1 MYSRSNERRIVTMKS
16 HYLSLF
22 CLSLAPTLSGCVLF
36 HADFESDTV
45 GVQPSAS
52 PAGRPTGDEIQIL
65 AADSGNIVVI
75 ADRLFGNSLRHSPQ
89 ETVSQIFFTGIET
102 RRAVEEFFALWD
114 GCADRWSSDTPRYF
128 FTVGNLNTG
137 TANLE
142 IENGEFR
149 AAGER
154 IDDVVFGE
162 IHSVSIHVNNTAGT
176 YTVTIAQADPTL
188 GDGDAS
194 CSTAGESRPACPE
207 DFRFER
213 GACRSGPNWLGYRS
227 HCPLE
232 GPASCAICRD
242 GEVLDTMN
250 GTCIN
255 RSRARARVTSTAR
268 PLSRGVISE
277 VSPVRIGV
285 SYDNIAPSDPA
296 SYIIDDIWIYKP
308 SE

>member
-1 MYSRSNERRIVTMKS
+1 MKP
-16 HYLSLF
+16 HFLSLI
-22 CLSLAPTLSGCVLF
+22 CLAFVSMLSGCVLF

-45 GVQPSAS
+45 GVQPSS
-52 PAGRPTGDEIQIL
+52 RPAGPPTGDEIEIL
-65 AADSGNIVVI
+65 AASSGNVVVI
-75 ADRLFGNSLRHSPQ
+75 ADRLFGKSLRHSPQ
-89 ETVSQIFFTGIET
+89 ETVSQINFTGIET

-154 IDDVVFGE
+154 LGDVVIGE
-162 IHSVSIHVNNTAGT
+162 IHTVRIHVDNRAGT
-176 YTVTIAQADPTL
+176 YTVTIAQTASTA
-188 GDGDAS
+188 GEDGAS
-194 CSTAGESRPACPE
+194 CSTARDSRRPACPE

-213 GACRSGPNWLGYRS
+213 GACRSGPNFWGHKS

-232 GPASCAICRD
+232 GRNSCATCRAD
-242 GEVLDTMN
+242 EFVDTIN
-250 GTCIN
+250 GTCITS
-255 RSRARARVTSTAR
+255 SRARARVTSTAR
-268 PLSRGVISE
+268 PLSGRGLYSE

-296 SYIIDDIWIYKP
+296 SYIMDDIWIYKP
-308 SE
+308 RE

>member
-1 MYSRSNERRIVTMKS
+1 M
-16 HYLSLF
+16 
-22 CLSLAPTLSGCVLF
+22 LSGCVLF

-45 GVQPSAS
+45 GVQPSSS
-52 PAGRPTGDEIQIL
+52 PAGDPTGDEIEIL
-65 AADSGNIVVI
+65 AAGSGNIVVI
-75 ADRLFGNSLRHSPQ
+75 ADRLFGKSLRHSPQ
-89 ETVSQIFFTGIET
+89 ESVSQINFKGIET
-102 RRAVEEFFALWD
+102 RRAVQEFFALWD
-114 GCADRWSSDTPRYF
+114 GCADRWSSDTPRFF

-137 TANLE
+137 RANLE

-154 IDDVVFGE
+154 LGDVVFGE
-162 IHSVSIHVNNTAGT
+162 IHSVRIHVDNIAGT
-176 YTVTIAQADPTL
+176 YTVTIAQTDSTS
-188 GDGDAS
+188 GEDGGS

-213 GACRSGPNWLGYRS
+213 GACRSGPNWLGHRS

-232 GPASCAICRD
+232 GPASCATCRG

-268 PLSRGVISE
+268 PLSGRGLYSE
-277 VSPVRIGV
+277 VDPVSIGV

-296 SYIIDDIWIYKP
+296 SYIIDDIWVYRP
-308 SE
+308 EE

>member
-1 MYSRSNERRIVTMKS
+1 MKP
-16 HYLSLF
+16 HFLSLI
-22 CLSLAPTLSGCVLF
+22 CLAFVSMLSGCVLF

-45 GVQPSAS
+45 GVQPSSS
-52 PAGRPTGDEIQIL
+52 PADTPTGDEIEIL
-65 AADSGNIVVI
+65 AAGSGNVVVI
-75 ADRLFGNSLRHSPQ
+75 SDRLFGKSLRHSPQ
-89 ETVSQIFFTGIET
+89 ETVSQIYFNGIET

-154 IDDVVFGE
+154 LGDVVFGE
-162 IHSVSIHVNNTAGT
+162 IHTVRIHVDNTAGT

-232 GPASCAICRD
+232 GPDSCATCRG

-268 PLSRGVISE
+268 PLSGRGLYSE

-296 SYIIDDIWIYKP
+296 SYIMDDIWIYKP
-308 SE
+308 RE

>member
-1 MYSRSNERRIVTMKS
+1 MSFAMQQRFLIRI
-16 HYLSLF
+16 
-22 CLSLAPTLSGCVLF
+22 CLAFVPLLSGCVLF

-45 GVQPSAS
+45 GMLPSPD
-52 PAGRPTGDEIQIL
+52 PAGNPEGDVIEVL
-65 AADSGNIVVI
+65 AGSSGNVVVI
-75 ADRLFGNSLRHSPQ
+75 ADRPFGQSLKHSPL
-89 ETVSQIFFTGIET
+89 ETVSQLHFKGIET
-102 RRAVEEFFALWD
+102 RRAVDEFFAQWD
-114 GCADRWSSDTPRYF
+114 GCADRWSPETPRYF

-142 IENGEFR
+142 IEDGEFR

-154 IDDVVFGE
+154 LGDVVFGE
-162 IHSVSIHVNNTAGT
+162 IHTVAIHVNNTAGT
-176 YTVTIAQADPTL
+176 YTVTIAQADPAR
-188 GDGDAS
+188 GDGDTS
-194 CSTAGESRPACPE
+194 CSTAGERRAACPE

-213 GACRSGPNWLGYRS
+213 GACRSGPNWLGYRA

-232 GPASCAICRD
+232 GPSSCATCRD

-268 PLSRGVISE
+268 PLASRGLVPA
-277 VSPVRIGV
+277 VSRTGIGV

-308 SE
+308 AE